1 MRYLNTV
8 RGISGSMHYTRS
20 DLFGFTRLILILLA
34 ALFLL
39 PTGVWGVTVSL
50 EPLSLHPG
58 ESGTTNLSIDSMPSG
73 LSGFRTG
80 LKFTTPGIAEF
91 TDISFPAWAGLNDKT
106 GFPGSE
112 VSFRAADLGG
122 SVERGAGRTVLATL
136 TVRGITAGTTMVTFS
151 DLLID
156 DDLEDSVTATAENST
171 VVVSAIGEVTLP
183 ANGSPSEGPFPP
195 SPPDSTAGTT
205 QPTLIPDASLVTGQQ
220 TSPEIPSPDKT
231 VQDTGEEATPEHQ
244 NPVPTTPAR
253 GIPFIS
259 LSGLTALMIAF
270 LVIGTLKRER

>member
-1 MRYLNTV
+1 MRYLYTV
-8 RGISGSMHYTRS
+8 RGISESMYDTRNDTS
-20 DLFGFTRLILILLA
+20 VFTRPILILVA

-39 PTGVWGVTVSL
+39 PAGVWGVTVSL

-58 ESGTTNLSIDSMPSG
+58 ESGTANLSIDSIPSG
-73 LSGFRTG
+73 LSGYRTG

-91 TDISFPAWAGLNDKT
+91 TDISFPTWAGLNDKT

-122 SVERGAGRTVLATL
+122 SVEKGAGRTVLATL
-136 TVRGITAGTTMVTFS
+136 TIRGITAGTTMVTFS

-156 DDLEDSVTATAENST
+156 DDAEDSVPATAENST
-171 VVVSAIGEVTLP
+171 IAVFAVGEVTSP
-183 ANGSPSEGPFPP
+183 ANGNPSEGP
-195 SPPDSTAGTT
+195 SPPLSPDTTAATT
-205 QPTLIPDASLVTGQQ
+205 LPTPMPDVSLATGQQ
-220 TSPEIPSPDKT
+220 TSPEMT
-231 VQDTGEEATPEHQ
+231 VQDTGKEAPPEKQ
-244 NPVPTTPAR
+244 NPVPTTAAR

-259 LSGLTALMIAF
+259 SSGLIGLVVAF